1 MAKRTTSFALEPE
14 ALELLRAVADQMG
27 LSLTATV
34 QTLIR
39 NRARREGLRPK
50 ATSQPTSPAPQP

>member
-1 MAKRTTSFALEPE
+1 MAKKTTSFALRSEV
-14 ALELLRAVADQMG
+14 LDLLRALADRMG

-34 QTLIR
+34 ETLIR

-50 ATSQPTSPAPQP
+50 ATSQPDSTA

>member
-1 MAKRTTSFALEPE
+1 MVKKTTSFALEPE
-14 ALELLRAVADQMG
+14 ALELLRALAARMG

-39 NRARREGLRPK
+39 NRARREGLRPN
-50 ATSQPTSPAPQP
+50 ATSQPDSPA